1 MRRLASAIP
10 AAVSA
15 LPSPRPFRAPAWA
28 RHFTRESLPFRL
40 PDLQDDRE
48 NFWYLELGG
57 LQDTI
62 RDTESIRDELLKAAY
77 GLWDYIKNA
86 PENREK
92 NRNFDLDFIG
102 IFPGKRESRR
112 YIGDHVLTQTDVEH
126 GGVFPDVVAY
136 GGWSMDDHDPAW
148 ERELDRPMSH
158 NIRLGRPASHVPK
171 TLVRS
176 FTLTLIDENGQ
187 TETLTVSDHHQ
198 RLYRLPV
205 GKRLKKV
212 RFTPHTT
219 HGSETVHIFAFDVR

>member
-1 MRRLASAIP
+1 M
-10 AAVSA
+10 
-15 LPSPRPFRAPAWA
+15 
-28 RHFTRESLPFRL
+28 
-40 PDLQDDRE
+40 
-48 NFWYLELGG
+48 ELGG

-112 YIGDHVLTQTDVEH
+112 YIGNHVLTQTDVEH

-205 GKRLKKV
+205 GKRLRKV

-219 HGSETVHIFAFDVR
+219 HGSERVHVFAFDVR